1 MVQKSILIEDKV
13 KNRLLYGPQM
23 FFCAVHF
30 RYPDELAWQI
40 NLTKRFI
47 RKSSS
52 MDRFHKFLVH
62 ETETVS
68 VGQRF
73 PLCEQGMLLLVGHV
87 DSSKKKKVQF
97 CY

>member
-1 MVQKSILIEDKV
+1 MT
-13 KNRLLYGPQM
+13 LL
-23 FFCAVHF
+23 FCAVHF

-73 PLCEQGMLLLVGHV
+73 PLFEQGILLLVGHV
-87 DSSKKKKVQF
+87 DLHNK
-97 CY
+97 